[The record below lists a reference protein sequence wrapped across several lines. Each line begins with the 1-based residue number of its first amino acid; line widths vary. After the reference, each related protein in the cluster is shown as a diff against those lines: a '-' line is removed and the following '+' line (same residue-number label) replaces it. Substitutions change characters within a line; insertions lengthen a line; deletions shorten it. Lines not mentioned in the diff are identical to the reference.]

1 MAPQNMPAI
10 SIDINML
17 WQIINFFILIVI
29 FNKYLKHPLK
39 RIIKERQAKIAGD
52 LEEAKKD
59 KETAKE
65 SKQQAEEILK
75 KARMEAHKIV
85 ALSEKKA
92 DERKEEILKEAT
104 IQRDKILKSAEV
116 EVSKM
121 KARAR
126 DIIREEMQTLA
137 VQLAEKIITEKLDSK
152 AGNLL
157 IDDFIDKVGE
167 ADDR

>member
-1 MAPQNMPAI
+1 
-10 SIDINML
+10 
-17 WQIINFFILIVI
+17 
-29 FNKYLKHPLK
+29 
-39 RIIKERQAKIAGD
+39 
-52 LEEAKKD
+52 
-59 KETAKE
+59 
-65 SKQQAEEILK
+65 
-75 KARMEAHKIV
+75 MEAHKIV

-126 DIIREEMQTLA
+126 DVIREEMQTLA